1 MTVMIGMYGYSY
13 PNLIHVFFIYLF
25 IYFLILNKKRFN
37 CPKQKFGCF
46 KPLNLSL
53 LILAKNT
60 KNN

>member
-1 MTVMIGMYGYSY
+1 MKVMIGMYGYSY

-46 KPLNLSL
+46 KPLNLS
-53 LILAKNT
+53 
-60 KNN
+60 